1 MMQKQSE
8 LTKRAERLK
17 LLLDKTQGKK
27 MSDAFYDGV
36 NFANKLMSRKTG
48 KEYQVEAID
57 VILDTLEAMNV

>member
-1 MMQKQSE
+1 MQKQSE

-36 NFANKLMSRKTG
+36 NFANKLMSRKDR
-48 KEYQVEAID
+48 Q
-57 VILDTLEAMNV
+57 

>member
-1 MMQKQSE
+1 MLQEQSE
-8 LTKRAERLK
+8 LPKYAERLK

-36 NFANKLMSRKTG
+36 NFANKLISGKTG
-48 KEYQVEAID
+48 KEYPVEAIG

>member
-1 MMQKQSE
+1 MIQKQSE

-36 NFANKLMSRKTG
+36 KFANKLISGKTDN
-48 KEYQVEAID
+48 KYPEEAID
-57 VILDTLEAMNV
+57 TVLDTLEAMNV